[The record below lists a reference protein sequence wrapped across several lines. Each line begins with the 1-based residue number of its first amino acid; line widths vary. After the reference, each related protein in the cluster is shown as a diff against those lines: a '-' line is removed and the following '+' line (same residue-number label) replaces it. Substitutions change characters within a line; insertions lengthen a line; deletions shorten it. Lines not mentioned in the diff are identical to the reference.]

1 MPSYFLAVLISPS
14 YLYSFMHGAAV
25 EDEWCAKQNIFL
37 HRLSL
42 SIHSCYLICLPSPI
56 LFTVFASILA
66 EITLILSSFCVGYWT
81 KGVHCCFWILNA
93 TMQPPRCSGTV
104 LLWIT
109 GKWLRGS
116 KANCCVYYTWSSGFQ
131 SRSFNYRSLLWGW
144 FDEKETKWKQGT
156 LWTWLQS
163 CFVEL
168 ADHIFWFRNNY

>member
-1 MPSYFLAVLISPS
+1 MSGV
-14 YLYSFMHGAAV
+14 
-25 EDEWCAKQNIFL
+25 QNRIFFFIG
-37 HRLSL
+37 SL
-42 SIHSCYLICLPSPI
+42 SVFTPAISSVSSVLFSLPFS
-56 LFTVFASILA
+56 LQYWRKLRFMALV
-66 EITLILSSFCVGYWT
+66 LSSFCVGFWT
-81 KGVHCCFWILNA
+81 KRVHCCFGILNA

-131 SRSFNYRSLLWGW
+131 SRSFNHRSLLWGW
-144 FDEKETKWKQGT
+144 FEKKGEKMKQGT

-168 ADHIFWFRNNY
+168 ADHIFWFHNNY